1 MRIGMKL
8 MMVHLHRLR
17 NAVVVRRLL
26 LPSRPAPPTLG
37 GHSVDV
43 VPRQLVDD
51 RPLCIF
57 CEVHRKVLTNNLS
70 VLLQTLEEQKS
81 KFDIFQRRIMN

>member
-1 MRIGMKL
+1 
-8 MMVHLHRLR
+8 MVYLHRLR

-26 LPSRPAPPTLG
+26 LPARPAPPTLG

-57 CEVHRKVLTNNLS
+57 REVHRKVLTNNLS
-70 VLLQTLEEQKS
+70 VFLQTLEEQKS
-81 KFDIFQRRIMN
+81 KCDIFQRRIMN

>member
-1 MRIGMKL
+1 MKL
-8 MMVHLHRLR
+8 MMVNLDRLR
-17 NAVVVRRLL
+17 DTVVVRRLL
-26 LPSRPAPPTLG
+26 LPARPAPPTLG

-57 CEVHRKVLTNNLS
+57 REVHRKVLTNNLS
-70 VLLQTLEEQKS
+70 VLLQTLEEIGQNV
-81 KFDIFQRRIMN
+81 IFFKEKL

>member
-1 MRIGMKL
+1 MKL
-8 MMVHLHRLR
+8 MMVNLDRLR
-17 NAVVVRRLL
+17 DTVVVRRLL
-26 LPSRPAPPTLG
+26 LPARPAPPTLG

-70 VLLQTLEEQKS
+70 VFLQTLEVIGKNA
-81 KFDIFQRRIMN
+81 IFFREKL

>member
-1 MRIGMKL
+1 
-8 MMVHLHRLR
+8 MMVHLNSLR
-17 NAVVVRRLL
+17 DAIIVCRLL
-26 LPSRPAPPTLG
+26 LPASATPPTLR

-57 CEVHRKVLTNNLS
+57 CEVHRKVLPNNLC
-70 VLLQTLEEQKS
+70 VLLQTLQ
-81 KFDIFQRRIMN
+81 

>member
-1 MRIGMKL
+1 MNIDEDEEDGG
-8 MMVHLHRLR
+8 HLHRLR

-26 LPSRPAPPTLG
+26 LPPCSAPPTLWS
-37 GHSVDV
+37 HSVDV

-57 CEVHRKVLTNNLS
+57 CEVHCKVLANNLC
-70 VLLQTLEEQKS
+70 VLLQTLQ
-81 KFDIFQRRIMN
+81 